1 MMTAETNIRD
11 ELLKQN
17 GEGAQKMQELRDK
30 ILARDE
36 ARVLRLK
43 KLTIFTWALVVAG
56 LVGALVIR
64 PMLPN
69 GGHPDSQA
77 ASYMYQYFSG
87 IFIGVMWGLTTIAAF
102 FTISLYIRSRSLTM
116 RQIQARLTG
125 IEEQLR
131 RLSEKE

>member
-1 MMTAETNIRD
+1 MMTIEKNLRD

-17 GEGAQKMQELRDK
+17 GAGAQKMQELRDK

-36 ARVLRLK
+36 ARVARLK
-43 KLTIFTWALVVAG
+43 KLTIFTWGVIVLG
-56 LVGALVIR
+56 LVGALIVR

-69 GGHPDSQA
+69 GGRPDSPEA
-77 ASYMYQYFSG
+77 FTYQYLSSV
-87 IFIGVMWGLTTIAAF
+87 FIALMWGLTTIAGV
-102 FTISLYIRSRSLTM
+102 FTISLYIRSRALTM

-131 RLSEKE
+131 KLSDKE